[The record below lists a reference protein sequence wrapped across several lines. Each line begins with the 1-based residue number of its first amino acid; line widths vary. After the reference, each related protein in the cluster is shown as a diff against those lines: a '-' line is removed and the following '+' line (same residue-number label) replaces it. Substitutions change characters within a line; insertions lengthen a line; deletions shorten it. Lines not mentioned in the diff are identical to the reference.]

1 MSSSSDVLG
10 GERPITLN
18 HFSAKHIVEKQSIPY
33 DPQFEVNFT
42 EDDPHSARCL
52 PVWRKWVIVVVV
64 STTNLCFACASSLY
78 TGTTAQVEDKFGT
91 SRTITTLGLSMFVVG
106 LGLGPMILAPL
117 SEFYGRRPVYV
128 ISTLMFVIW
137 IVPCAVANNIATL
150 VIARFLD
157 GFAGAAFLSVA
168 GGTVGDM
175 FTGAELQ
182 KPMMVYTAAP
192 FLGPELGPLIAD
204 FINYKANW
212 RWTFWVL
219 LIWAGIQW
227 LLIVCLVPETY
238 VPVLLRRE
246 AVKARTETGD
256 DRWHAPIERLER
268 SIPGTILKSCHRP
281 FLLMIY
287 EPMVLLLC
295 LFCAVIL
302 GILYLFFSAFDIVF
316 EHNQGFKLWQVG
328 LSFLGIM
335 VGMIIGILSGPLWHK
350 NYLRLVRHHEE
361 MTGEVGGSEP
371 EYRLPSAIVGAPLIV
386 VGMLC
391 VILIFSGIFTFL
403 VDSFPNYAASALAAN
418 SFARSMFAAMFPLFG
433 PAMYNNLGYQWVIFL
448 LTMLA
453 AILAPCPYIF
463 YRYGKQIKKRSREIE
478 RLKAYIRDLEADASD
493 KELASGLQE
502 APSTSSVPT
511 VDSSQ
516 CTGSQTSAARAATW
530 VVDEG
535 TGCPRYCNYSSSA
548 SVIHRCYKYLSS
560 ALGEPALHDP
570 FSLGSAASTIGI
582 ANEGA
587 YSDLISMTRLQEEH
601 YLNLFWQSYHILLPV
616 LHFEAFTRD
625 YNSLWT
631 LDDSVRGDSALVD
644 VVLALCAQYGSC
656 FMSSDG
662 KSGGSQA
669 QHSVHVSQ
677 FLFDRARQ
685 LMSTRTEWLSIHT
698 VQCHLLSAVY
708 LANNSLTNAA
718 HDSLAQALRNA
729 LALGLHHGAPPTMPE
744 QEKVLRQNIWWSIYT
759 MDVRISL
766 DLGQPFLVNHRGAT
780 CSIPHTV
787 EESET
792 SLPADNLSTT
802 FRGLPSIAYFNK
814 HLSLTIAVRKTHEA
828 FVTHCAAALEAAN
841 TSDFYESAH
850 VIKDSAEYLLECLKP
865 VHDWTKQVPD
875 LLKTPRRGA
884 GRPFSTVRSPLDIE
898 EPIPSW
904 LQRQRILLELSN
916 HNFLM
921 ILHRPF
927 IRFPSSSVGRI
938 PVSAEHSVW
947 SLNHAIITTQ
957 IIRQVSTESDVLSFV
972 HETTRLLWDATV
984 TLLAFAM
991 AHPFCPHSPS
1001 AHAALQNALATFDVL
1016 AECNSHPA
1024 YRAAETTRKILA
1036 HMDSVVSGF
1045 QTGSLSTSSN
1055 ATLRFVNGSNGQRH
1069 KSLDLSSGAANHDE
1083 DCAFTMPSTYTST
1096 MDLDALNLFSGLD
1109 EVFSDQT
1116 VDPSAMSLLPLID
1129 EPHTVDGQLLGVF
1142 D

>member
-10 GERPITLN
+10 DERPMTLN
-18 HFSAKHIVEKQSIPY
+18 RFSAKHIVEKQSIPY

-52 PVWRKWVIVVVV
+52 PVWRKWVIVAVI
-64 STTNLCFACASSLY
+64 STTSLCVACASSLY
-78 TGTTAQVEDKFGT
+78 TGTTAQVENKFGT

-150 VIARFLD
+150 VVAHFLD

-192 FLGPELGPLIAD
+192 FLGPEIGPLIAD
-204 FINYKANW
+204 FINYKAN
-212 RWTFWVL
+212 
-219 LIWAGIQW
+219 
-227 LLIVCLVPETY
+227 C
-238 VPVLLRRE
+238 
-246 AVKARTETGD
+246 
-256 DRWHAPIERLER
+256 
-268 SIPGTILKSCHRP
+268 
-281 FLLMIY
+281 
-287 EPMVLLLC
+287 
-295 LFCAVIL
+295 
-302 GILYLFFSAFDIVF
+302 AFDLVF
-316 EHNQGFKLWQVG
+316 EHNHGFELWQVG

-350 NYLRLVRHHEE
+350 NYRRLVRHHEE

-386 VGMLC
+386 VGMLWFGWTQYSSIHWIVPIIGSSFFGC
-391 VILIFSGIFTFL
+391 GVILVFSGVFTFL
-403 VDSFPNYAASALAAN
+403 VDSYPNSAASALAAN
-418 SFARSMFAAMFPLFG
+418 GFARSMFAAMFPLFG
-433 PAMYNNLGYQWVIFL
+433 PAMYNDLGYQWATFL

-453 AILAPCPYIF
+453 AILAPCP
-463 YRYGKQIKKRSREIE
+463 EIE
-478 RLKAYIRDLEADASD
+478 TLKAYIRDLEADARDREVALS
-493 KELASGLQE
+493 LQE
-502 APSTSSVPT
+502 APSTSSVSA
-511 VDSSQ
+511 VDSAQ
-516 CTGSQTSAARAATW
+516 CTGSQTSGARAAIW
-530 VVDEG
+530 IVDEA
-535 TGCPRYCNYSSSA
+535 TGCPRYCYYSSTA
-548 SVIHRCYKYLSS
+548 SVIHRCHKYLSS
-560 ALGEPALHDP
+560 ALGEPALQDP
-570 FSLGSAASTIGI
+570 FSLGSAASPIGI
-582 ANEGA
+582 ANEGP
-587 YSDLISMTRLQEEH
+587 YSNLISMTRLQEEH

-616 LHFEAFTRD
+616 LHFETFTRD

-644 VVLALCAQYGSC
+644 VVLSLCAQYGSC
-656 FMSSDG
+656 FMSSNEEF
-662 KSGGSQA
+662 GGSQA
-669 QHSVHVSQ
+669 QHSVRVSQ

-766 DLGQPFLVNHRGAT
+766 DLGQPFLGNHSGAT
-780 CSIPHTV
+780 CSVLHTV
-787 EESET
+787 EESGT
-792 SLPADNLSTT
+792 SLLADNLSTT
-802 FRGLPSIAYFNK
+802 FRGLPSIAFFHK
-814 HLSLTIAVRKTHEA
+814 HLSLTIAVRKAHEA
-828 FVTHCAAALEAAN
+828 FVTHCAAALEAAD
-841 TSDFYESAH
+841 TSDFYESAD

-865 VHDWTKQVPD
+865 VHDWTKKVPD

-884 GRPFSTVRSPLDIE
+884 GRPFSTVRSALDIE
-898 EPIPSW
+898 EPVPSW
-904 LQRQRILLELSN
+904 LHRQRILLELSY

-1001 AHAALQNALATFDVL
+1001 AHAALQNALATFDLL
-1016 AECNSHPA
+1016 AGRNSHAA

-1036 HMDSVVSGF
+1036 HMDSVISGF

-1055 ATLRFVNGSNGQRH
+1055 ANSRFVNGSNGQRY

-1109 EVFSDQT
+1109 EVLSDQT

-1129 EPHTVDGQLLGVF
+1129 EPHTVDGQLLEVF

>member
-1 MSSSSDVLG
+1 
-10 GERPITLN
+10 
-18 HFSAKHIVEKQSIPY
+18 
-33 DPQFEVNFT
+33 
-42 EDDPHSARCL
+42 
-52 PVWRKWVIVVVV
+52 
-64 STTNLCFACASSLY
+64 
-78 TGTTAQVEDKFGT
+78 
-91 SRTITTLGLSMFVVG
+91 
-106 LGLGPMILAPL
+106 
-117 SEFYGRRPVYV
+117 
-128 ISTLMFVIW
+128 
-137 IVPCAVANNIATL
+137 
-150 VIARFLD
+150 
-157 GFAGAAFLSVA
+157 
-168 GGTVGDM
+168 
-175 FTGAELQ
+175 
-182 KPMMVYTAAP
+182 
-192 FLGPELGPLIAD
+192 
-204 FINYKANW
+204 
-212 RWTFWVL
+212 
-219 LIWAGIQW
+219 
-227 LLIVCLVPETY
+227 
-238 VPVLLRRE
+238 
-246 AVKARTETGD
+246 
-256 DRWHAPIERLER
+256 
-268 SIPGTILKSCHRP
+268 
-281 FLLMIY
+281 
-287 EPMVLLLC
+287 MVLLLC

-669 QHSVHVSQ
+669 QHSVH
-677 FLFDRARQ
+677 
-685 LMSTRTEWLSIHT
+685 
-698 VQCHLLSAVY
+698 
-708 LANNSLTNAA
+708 
-718 HDSLAQALRNA
+718 
-729 LALGLHHGAPPTMPE
+729 
-744 QEKVLRQNIWWSIYT
+744 
-759 MDVRISL
+759 
-766 DLGQPFLVNHRGAT
+766 
-780 CSIPHTV
+780 
-787 EESET
+787 
-792 SLPADNLSTT
+792 
-802 FRGLPSIAYFNK
+802 
-814 HLSLTIAVRKTHEA
+814 
-828 FVTHCAAALEAAN
+828 
-841 TSDFYESAH
+841 
-850 VIKDSAEYLLECLKP
+850 
-865 VHDWTKQVPD
+865 
-875 LLKTPRRGA
+875 
-884 GRPFSTVRSPLDIE
+884 
-898 EPIPSW
+898 
-904 LQRQRILLELSN
+904 
-916 HNFLM
+916 
-921 ILHRPF
+921 
-927 IRFPSSSVGRI
+927 
-938 PVSAEHSVW
+938 
-947 SLNHAIITTQ
+947 
-957 IIRQVSTESDVLSFV
+957 
-972 HETTRLLWDATV
+972 
-984 TLLAFAM
+984 
-991 AHPFCPHSPS
+991 
-1001 AHAALQNALATFDVL
+1001 
-1016 AECNSHPA
+1016 
-1024 YRAAETTRKILA
+1024 
-1036 HMDSVVSGF
+1036 
-1045 QTGSLSTSSN
+1045 
-1055 ATLRFVNGSNGQRH
+1055 
-1069 KSLDLSSGAANHDE
+1069 
-1083 DCAFTMPSTYTST
+1083 
-1096 MDLDALNLFSGLD
+1096 
-1109 EVFSDQT
+1109 
-1116 VDPSAMSLLPLID
+1116 
-1129 EPHTVDGQLLGVF
+1129 
-1142 D
+1142 